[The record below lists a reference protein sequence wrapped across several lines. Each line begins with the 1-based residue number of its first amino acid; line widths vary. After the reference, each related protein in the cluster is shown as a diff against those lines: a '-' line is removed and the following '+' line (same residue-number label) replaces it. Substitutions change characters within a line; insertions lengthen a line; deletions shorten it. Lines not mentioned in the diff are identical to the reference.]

1 MKPQNYWYIILL
13 AGAVVFA
20 APAIPAVAQSFSGAQ
35 IANRMA
41 KAQAGDMREQF
52 LMGLMYQRG
61 KGVAQDYEQAALWY
75 GKSAAQGF
83 ALAQVSLG
91 RLYDKG
97 LGVEQSYKEA
107 LQWYYRAAKNGNADA
122 MYFVGSMVYSGDGI
136 AADPNMAMQWF
147 QKAAEHGH
155 PQGKAAYERVRAEL
169 GTPAAAPPPASPVQA
184 GITAPAPASTPPPSP
199 QTTATTQGYAV
210 QIGSFRT
217 RQQALDYWSSLQG
230 KSPNLFASTDAQIY
244 KKTFE
249 SGKVFYRLNA
259 AVFAQKS
266 EANAQC
272 ARYKD
277 KGTDCIIVKY

>member
-1 MKPQNYWYIILL
+1 MKRRNYWHIILL
-13 AGAVVFA
+13 MGAVFFTAPSV
-20 APAIPAVAQSFSGAQ
+20 PAIAQSVSGAQ

-41 KAQAGDMREQF
+41 KAQAGDKREQF

-61 KGVAQDYEQAALWY
+61 KGVAQDYNQAAFWY

-97 LGVEQSYKEA
+97 LGVEQSYEEA
-107 LQWYYRAAKNGNADA
+107 LQWYYQAAKNGNADA
-122 MYFVGSMVYSGDGI
+122 MYFVGSMAYNGDGI

-147 QKAAEHGH
+147 QKAA
-155 PQGKAAYERVRAEL
+155 YERVRAEL
-169 GTPAAAPPPASPVQA
+169 GMPP
-184 GITAPAPASTPPPSP
+184 PAPASPGQTSAVSATPAPASASTPKIA
-199 QTTATTQGYAV
+199 ATTQGYAV

-217 RQQALDYWSSLQG
+217 RKQALDYWSSLQG
-230 KSPNLFASTDAQIY
+230 KAPALFAHTDAQIY

-272 ARYKD
+272 AQYKA